1 VLAERGYEGAT
12 IKEIARAA
20 QVAPG
25 LVHYYFAGK
34 EELFAE
40 MLREESRRYTTD
52 MTSLAGRVPRENL
65 VRLALTEPR
74 ERVERQPEWYRLRAE
89 LLAQALHT
97 PALVPGMQAL
107 LGSGRA
113 GIASV
118 ADRALGAHAD
128 AEALSAVLLACFDG
142 LATQKLIDPSVD
154 LDAAYSVLTRMVESL
169 RSTA

>member
-1 VLAERGYEGAT
+1 L
-12 IKEIARAA
+12 
-20 QVAPG
+20 P
-25 LVHYYFAGK
+25 
-34 EELFAE
+34 
-40 MLREESRRYTTD
+40 
-52 MTSLAGRVPRENL
+52 
-65 VRLALTEPR
+65 
-74 ERVERQPEWYRLRAE
+74 
-89 LLAQALHT
+89 
-97 PALVPGMQAL
+97 AL

-113 GIASV
+113 GFASV